1 MTFKDE
7 SEGGFV
13 GDGFQSD
20 DSSNNDV
27 GDVETVREKNG
38 DKVQEDDDSWSSE
51 FGECV
56 DISFFR

>member
-1 MTFKDE
+1 MSFKDE
-7 SEGGFV
+7 SEGFV

-20 DSSNNDV
+20 DSSTDV

-38 DKVQEDDDSWSSE
+38 DKVQDDDDSWSSE